1 MNGPSGTDRLRATPE
16 APPVAAPS
24 VAAPP
29 VAAPPL
35 DRREE
40 LLAAL
45 DEVPPL
51 GPVALRVL
59 ELMNDPNASAA
70 DLARVISRDQG
81 LSARLLR
88 TCNSSFVSPT
98 EPVTSLS
105 HAVVTL
111 GLRAVRNLVMFH
123 AIPVGKAGGGWT
135 DVERRM
141 WTHAVGSALGSRL
154 LAAEKGGVDPELA
167 FLGGLFHDLGRILL
181 LQVRPMTY
189 EALCG
194 VALPGLPE
202 CLVEQACLGADHAE
216 IGGAVLRRWGMGDEL
231 AAVAELH
238 HHEPASLDPLT
249 LLVVAAE
256 CLLVTGDEEPSPLHR
271 EAAARLGLAP
281 DRQEGLRERL
291 GGALQKE
298 QEFFHLSA

>member
-1 MNGPSGTDRLRATPE
+1 VNGQPGIGRARATPGTP
-16 APPVAAPS
+16 AVVAQPR
-24 VAAPP
+24 
-29 VAAPPL
+29 
-35 DRREE
+35 DRRGE

-59 ELMNDPNASAA
+59 ELLNDPNASAA
-70 DLARVISRDQG
+70 DLARVVSRDQG
-81 LSARLLR
+81 LSAKLLR
-88 TCNSSFVSPT
+88 TCNSSFVSPI
-98 EPVTSLS
+98 EPVTSLPQ
-105 HAVVTL
+105 AVVTL
-111 GLRAVRNLVMFH
+111 GMRAVRNLVLFD
-123 AIPVGKAGGGWT
+123 AIPVGKAGGTWSEA
-135 DVERRM
+135 ERRM
-141 WTHAVGSALGSRL
+141 WTHAIGSALGSRL
-154 LAAEKGGVDPELA
+154 LAMEKGRVDPELA

-189 EALCG
+189 DSLC
-194 VALPGLPE
+194 VVMAPGLPDRLME
-202 CLVEQACLGADHAE
+202 RECLGADHAE

-238 HHEPASLDPLT
+238 HNEPASLDPLT

-256 CLLVTGDEEPSPLHR
+256 CLIETGDEEPSPLHVA
-271 EAAARLGLAP
+271 AAARIGLVP

-291 GGALQKE
+291 HGALQKE

>member
-1 MNGPSGTDRLRATPE
+1 MNESTGTSRPPSTAEAAAVTD
-16 APPVAAPS
+16 APP
-24 VAAPP
+24 
-29 VAAPPL
+29 

-40 LLAAL
+40 LLVAL

-81 LSARLLR
+81 LSAKLLR
-88 TCNSSFVSPT
+88 TCNSSFVAPT

-105 HAVVTL
+105 QAVVTL
-111 GLRAVRNLVMFH
+111 GLRAVRNLVLFH
-123 AIPVGKAGGGWT
+123 AIPVGRAGGAWSA
-135 DVERRM
+135 VERRM

-154 LAAEKGGVDPELA
+154 LAMEKGGVDPELA

-189 EALCG
+189 EALC
-194 VALPGLPE
+194 AAAAPGLPE
-202 CLVEQACLGADHAE
+202 CRVEQESLGADHAE
-216 IGGAVLRRWGMGDEL
+216 IGGEILRRWGMGDEL
-231 AAVAELH
+231 AAVAASH
-238 HHEPASLDPLT
+238 HLPPESLGPLT
-249 LLVVAAE
+249 LIVVAAE
-256 CLLVTGDEEPSPLHR
+256 CLLEDGDEGSAASHLA
-271 EAAARLGLAP
+271 AAARFGLLP

-291 GGALQKE
+291 RGALQKE
-298 QEFFHLSA
+298 QEFFHLST